1 MILFHLYLTNR
12 YDPTRGKKKMDYRS
26 LAVLI
31 FWITMGF
38 TTAYIA
44 KQRNRNTTGWFFI
57 GLFFSLFGLL
67 LLLVLPSKTP
77 QTTDK
82 ENVKVPDIKAAYNEA
97 AALSDDSM
105 YREPSLPRISRDPT
119 IDWYY
124 VDSKSKISGP
134 HKLPKLRKALI
145 EGKHDS
151 STYIWCEEFLDWIQI
166 GELQNGASLLDP
178 DFLKD

>member
-1 MILFHLYLTNR
+1 
-12 YDPTRGKKKMDYRS
+12 MDFRA
-26 LAVLI
+26 LGVLI

-67 LLLVLPSKTP
+67 LLLILPSKAIQP
-77 QTTDK
+77 SEK
-82 ENVKVPDIKAAYNEA
+82 EDVKVPNIKAAHNEA

-105 YREPSLPRISRDPT
+105 YREPIMPRISRDPT

-134 HKLPKLRKALI
+134 LKLSHLRKALI
-145 EGKHDS
+145 EGNHDS

-166 GELQNGASLLDP
+166 SELQNGASLLDP
-178 DFLKD
+178 DFLKE